1 MPAIIPERKKQH
13 REPENKMSSLFTKF
27 LSNPGKVGAFC
38 ASSRALA
45 VEMTRHIGMENAGT
59 VVELG
64 PGTGAITCEI
74 IPRLAENS
82 KFIAVELDEEMA
94 ENIRARFPRASVSC
108 GCASN
113 LSEIL
118 NENGCTHTDIIISG
132 LPWAIFPEKLQEEIL
147 GAVFEALPPGG
158 KFATF
163 AYIQGVML
171 PAGIRFRRRLEN
183 LFSKVESSHIIWR
196 NLPPAFVYR
205 CQK

>member
-1 MPAIIPERKKQH
+1 
-13 REPENKMSSLFTKF
+13 MSSLFTKF

-82 KFIAVELDEEMA
+82 KFIAVELDKEMA
-94 ENIRARFPRASVSC
+94 ENIRERFPRASVSC

-113 LSEIL
+113 LPEIL
-118 NENGCTHTDIIISG
+118 NENGCPHTDIIISG
-132 LPWAIFPEKLQEEIL
+132 LPWAIFPEKLQDEIL
-147 GAVFEALPPGG
+147 GAVIEALPPGG
-158 KFATF
+158 RFATF

>member
-1 MPAIIPERKKQH
+1 
-13 REPENKMSSLFTKF
+13 MSSLFTKF
-27 LSNPGKVGAFC
+27 LSNPWQVGAFC

-74 IPRLAENS
+74 VPRLAKNG
-82 KFIAVELDEEMA
+82 KFIAIELDGDMA
-94 ENIRARFPRASVSC
+94 ENLQLRFPRANVCC

-113 LSEIL
+113 LPEIL
-118 NENGCTHTDIIISG
+118 RENGCPHADVILSG
-132 LPWAIFPEKLQEEIL
+132 LPWAIFPEKLQDEIL
-147 GAVFEALPPGG
+147 GAVIEALPDGG
-158 KFATF
+158 SFSTF

-171 PAGIRFRRRLEN
+171 PAGLRFRRRLET
-183 LFSKVESSHIIWR
+183 LFSSVESSHIIWR

-205 CQK
+205 CKK

>member
-1 MPAIIPERKKQH
+1 
-13 REPENKMSSLFTKF
+13 
-27 LSNPGKVGAFC
+27 
-38 ASSRALA
+38 
-45 VEMTRHIGMENAGT
+45 
-59 VVELG
+59 
-64 PGTGAITCEI
+64 
-74 IPRLAENS
+74 
-82 KFIAVELDEEMA
+82 MA
-94 ENIRARFPRASVSC
+94 ENIRERFPRASVSC

-113 LSEIL
+113 LPEIL
-118 NENGCTHTDIIISG
+118 NENGCPHTDIIISG
-132 LPWAIFPEKLQEEIL
+132 LPWAIFPEKLQDEIL
-147 GAVFEALPPGG
+147 GAVIEALPPGG